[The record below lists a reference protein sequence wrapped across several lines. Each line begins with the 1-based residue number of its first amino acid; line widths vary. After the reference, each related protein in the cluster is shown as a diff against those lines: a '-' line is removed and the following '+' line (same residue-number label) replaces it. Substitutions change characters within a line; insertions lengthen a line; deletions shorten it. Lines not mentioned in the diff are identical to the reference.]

1 MCLQSQPPPVEASKF
16 PFASK
21 SLTPPTVDEVPSFEQ
36 ETVELKQL
44 LSPLVHSHFSSVVSF
59 PQSLRGQVPKAIEVD
74 STARK
79 EEARRTRRGISIL
92 VAADSPALK
101 WGLSPS
107 IHPFIG
113 GTSKQDFPQQQPL
126 GIGASRQA
134 TGCGLNY
141 YASFKLCQFILLLA
155 TWFGS
160 QGIHIVYIPIMNLP
174 FQPG

>member
-1 MCLQSQPPPVEASKF
+1 MEASKF

-44 LSPLVHSHFSSVVSF
+44 LCPLVHSHFSSVVSF

-141 YASFKLCQFILLLA
+141 YASFKLWQLIFLFHWLHGL
-155 TWFGS
+155 
-160 QGIHIVYIPIMNLP
+160 VLKV
-174 FQPG
+174 